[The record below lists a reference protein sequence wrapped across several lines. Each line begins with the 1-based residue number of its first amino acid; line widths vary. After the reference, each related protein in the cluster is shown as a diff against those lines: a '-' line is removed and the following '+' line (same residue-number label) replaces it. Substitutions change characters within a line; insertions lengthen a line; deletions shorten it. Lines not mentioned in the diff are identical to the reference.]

1 MVWKREEKKRGQV
14 LKNAKKGYASWRV
27 PHVKLIFVR
36 IKNRA
41 NIQRDGTLAKKLVD
55 MELDISVRYQVIT
68 IENNIFERVE
78 ITIEWNQWRD
88 KIINSYAWKQK
99 GVIIYTLIT
108 NENNIPRQN
117 EMTISVQSQEISKTL
132 MT

>member
-1 MVWKREEKKRGQV
+1 
-14 LKNAKKGYASWRV
+14 V

-78 ITIEWNQWRD
+78 ITIE
-88 KIINSYAWKQK
+88 
-99 GVIIYTLIT
+99 
-108 NENNIPRQN
+108 
-117 EMTISVQSQEISKTL
+117 
-132 MT
+132 